1 MLSTKIN
8 LTRLLEVPTRVRRI
22 KRDGVPAFGNED
34 SADAFAYVISRRWYD
49 CTSTDIA
56 YSFELETEQG
66 DEQKEAHYERYK
78 LS

>member
-22 KRDGVPAFGNED
+22 KRDGVPDFGGDENNT
-34 SADAFAYVISRRWYD
+34 DAFAYVIPIRWYD

-56 YSFELETEQG
+56 YSFELE
-66 DEQKEAHYERYK
+66 KE
-78 LS
+78 